1 MNAGLDISIRIGAMT
16 ANRPIINPFLNVIS
30 IKKPHPK
37 ITKEFVKKLA
47 CIQPKFFF
55 ISNLLSLFDIDG

>member
-1 MNAGLDISIRIGAMT
+1 MT
-16 ANRPIINPFLNVIS
+16 AKRPIINPFLNVFS

-37 ITKEFVKKLA
+37 ITKEIAAKLA